1 MFVGHPTMS
10 SRMALALS
18 ADLSGDS
25 QHALPPLGKLSA
37 DPAETF
43 PQTLASDG
51 AGAVTMG
58 PASTAAGPWGE
69 LRASHTR
76 EPHQAPCT
84 ASG

>member
-1 MFVGHPTMS
+1 MS

-43 PQTLASDG
+43 PLGCMAVEKRWG
-51 AGAVTMG
+51 AG
-58 PASTAAGPWGE
+58 WGKK
-69 LRASHTR
+69 RSYFR
-76 EPHQAPCT
+76 EAMKDKHC
-84 ASG
+84 